1 MEKCVEM
8 FKTAVFLSVQSQ
20 KGIMGTHVR
29 SPGSFYTWNTQRSLA
44 AAAAFIPKWHAMT
57 KTVL

>member
-8 FKTAVFLSVQSQ
+8 FKTAVFLPVQSQ

-29 SPGSFYTWNTQRSLA
+29 SPGSFLHLEYAALVGRGCRVRS
-44 AAAAFIPKWHAMT
+44 KMT
-57 KTVL
+57 RYD